1 MDVSVEEIAGC
12 TCLRMRRAARRVT
25 QVYDQQLARA
35 RLTGN
40 QFGLLGH
47 LYGTSLREPSG
58 LSIGALAERVGMD
71 PTTLNRN
78 LKPLQRQGLVD
89 AAPDPADG
97 RARLVRITEAGRRRL
112 EKAVPLWRQAQGRVE
127 AALGVKSMV
136 KLNDLLDLSFARLGN
151 QR

>member
-1 MDVSVEEIAGC
+1 
-12 TCLRMRRAARRVT
+12 
-25 QVYDQQLARA
+25 
-35 RLTGN
+35 
-40 QFGLLGH
+40 
-47 LYGTSLREPSG
+47 
-58 LSIGALAERVGMD
+58 MD

-112 EKAVPLWRQAQGRVE
+112 EKAVPVWRQAQRRVE